1 MSLESLYQEIIL
13 EHSKQRS
20 GEHLVEVPAGHASA
34 DNHQY
39 NPTCGDEINLRV
51 VLSDELKDG
60 EKTIESI
67 SWEGDG
73 CSISMAAASVLS
85 EMAPGMTISE
95 LQSHVD
101 AFREML
107 RSRGKV
113 TLDEEE
119 YGDMAAFSGVSKFM
133 ARVKCA
139 MLSWVAVEEAT
150 KEAAAKN

>member
-1 MSLESLYQEIIL
+1 
-13 EHSKQRS
+13 
-20 GEHLVEVPAGHASA
+20 
-34 DNHQY
+34 
-39 NPTCGDEINLRV
+39 
-51 VLSDELKDG
+51 
-60 EKTIESI
+60 
-67 SWEGDG
+67 
-73 CSISMAAASVLS
+73 
-85 EMAPGMTISE
+85 MAPGMTVSE

-107 RSRGKV
+107 RSRGKA

>member
-1 MSLESLYQEIIL
+1 MSLESLYQDIIL
-13 EHSKQRS
+13 EHSKQRT

-39 NPTCGDEINLRV
+39 NPTCGDEINLRL
-51 VLSDELKDG
+51 VLSDEEKDG
-60 EKTIESI
+60 EK
-67 SWEGDG
+67 
-73 CSISMAAASVLS
+73 ASVLS
-85 EMAPGMTISE
+85 EMAPGMTVGE
-95 LQSHVD
+95 LQNHVD

-107 RSRGKV
+107 RSRGQI

-139 MLSWVAVEEAT
+139 MLSWVAVEEAAREAST
-150 KEAAAKN
+150 K

>member
-1 MSLESLYQEIIL
+1 VSLESLYQEIIL

-20 GEHLVEVPAGHASA
+20 GAHPPEGPPRPA
-34 DNHQY
+34 NHQY

-85 EMAPGMTISE
+85 EMAPGMTTSE
-95 LQSHVD
+95 LQRHVD

-150 KEAAAKN
+150 KEATAKN

>member
-1 MSLESLYQEIIL
+1 MSLEALYQDIIL
-13 EHSKQRS
+13 EHSKQRT
-20 GEHLVEVPAGHASA
+20 GDGLIEVPAGHRSA

-39 NPTCGDEINLRV
+39 NPTCGDEINLRL

-60 EKTIESI
+60 QPVVESI

-85 EMAPGMTISE
+85 EMAPGMTVDE

-107 RSRGKV
+107 RSRGKA

-119 YGDMAAFSGVSKFM
+119 YGDMAAFAGVSKFM

-139 MLSWVAVEEAT
+139 MLSWVAAEEASR
-150 KEAAAKN
+150 EAQAK

>member
-1 MSLESLYQEIIL
+1 VSLESLYQEIIL

-34 DNHQY
+34 EY

>member
-1 MSLESLYQEIIL
+1 MSLESLYQDIIL
-13 EHSKQRS
+13 EHSKQRT

-34 DNHQY
+34 DNHQ
-39 NPTCGDEINLRV
+39 
-51 VLSDELKDG
+51 
-60 EKTIESI
+60 
-67 SWEGDG
+67 

-85 EMAPGMTISE
+85 EMAPGMTVGE
-95 LQSHVD
+95 LQNHVD

-107 RSRGKV
+107 RSRGQI

-139 MLSWVAVEEAT
+139 MLSWVAVEEAAREAST
-150 KEAAAKN
+150 K